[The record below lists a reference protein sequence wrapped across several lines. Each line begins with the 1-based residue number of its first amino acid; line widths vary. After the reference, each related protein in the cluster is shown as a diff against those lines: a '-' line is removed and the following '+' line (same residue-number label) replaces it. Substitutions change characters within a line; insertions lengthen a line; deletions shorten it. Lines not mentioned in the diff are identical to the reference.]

1 MDSGTRGARWI
12 GRILGW
18 PLEVRDR
25 EEVADAIVV
34 LGAPLRADGQLS
46 GVSEERVRIAVDLW
60 RRGFAPILCITGGG
74 PGHIIPDQPREAD
87 AMAARA
93 RELGVP
99 DQALR
104 VERDSLST
112 AENARHTAEL
122 LAAEGRTRVWL
133 VTQPFHTRRARAWFR
148 RAGLEARAW
157 YAEDSIQYR
166 LPRHGLR
173 WVTAEYGAWLR
184 MWVWDARLFIQRA
197 ARPGRG
203 RPSAVSAPGRRRRAG
218 RSGRKPA

>member
-1 MDSGTRGARWI
+1 MDRGTRSARWI

-34 LGAPLRADGQLS
+34 LGAPLRPDGQLS
-46 GVSEERVRIAVDLW
+46 GVSEERVRTAVELW
-60 RRGFAPILCITGGG
+60 RRGFAPVLCITGGG
-74 PGHIIPDQPREAD
+74 PGRIIPGKPREAD
-87 AMAARA
+87 VMAARA

-99 DQALR
+99 DEALR
-104 VERDSLST
+104 VERESLST
-112 AENARHTAEL
+112 AENARRSAEL

-148 RAGLEARAW
+148 RAGLAARAW

-184 MWVWDARLFIQRA
+184 MWAWDARLFIERA

-203 RPSAVSAPGRRRRAG
+203 RPSGGPAPEPRRRAARSGRRRA
-218 RSGRKPA
+218 

>member
-1 MDSGTRGARWI
+1 MVDPGTRSARWL

-18 PLEVRDR
+18 PLEVRDGA
-25 EEVADAIVV
+25 EVADAIVV
-34 LGAPLRADGQLS
+34 LGAPVRPDGQLS
-46 GVSEERVRIAVDLW
+46 GVGEERVRTGVELW
-60 RRGFAPILCITGGG
+60 RRGFAPVLCISGGG
-74 PGHIIPDQPREAD
+74 PGRIIPDHPREAD

-93 RELGVP
+93 RALGVP

-112 AENARHTAEL
+112 ADNARHTARL
-122 LAAEGRTRVWL
+122 LVAEGRTRVWL

-157 YAEDSIQYR
+157 YAADSIQYR

-173 WVTAEYGAWLR
+173 WVVIEYAAWLR
-184 MWVWDARLFIQRA
+184 MWAWDVRLLFRGQRDKKNGDGPKSGNSARA
-197 ARPGRG
+197 
-203 RPSAVSAPGRRRRAG
+203 
-218 RSGRKPA
+218 

>member
-1 MDSGTRGARWI
+1 MVDPGTRTARWL

-18 PLEVRDR
+18 PLEVRDGA
-25 EEVADAIVV
+25 EVADAIVV
-34 LGAPLRADGQLS
+34 LGAPVRPDGQLT
-46 GVSEERVRIAVDLW
+46 GVGEERVRTGVELW
-60 RRGFAPILCITGGG
+60 HRGFAPVLCISGGG
-74 PGHIIPDQPREAD
+74 PGRIIPDHPREAD

-93 RELGVP
+93 RALGVP

-104 VERDSLST
+104 VERESLST
-112 AENARHTAEL
+112 ADNARHTARL

-157 YAEDSIQYR
+157 YAADSIQYR

-173 WVTAEYGAWLR
+173 WVVNEYAAWLR
-184 MWVWDARLFIQRA
+184 MWAWDVRLQFGRQRDRNTGDGPNSGNSARA
-197 ARPGRG
+197 
-203 RPSAVSAPGRRRRAG
+203 
-218 RSGRKPA
+218 